1 MWKNKYKLLF
11 FSYEGTDG
19 TIISSEGGL
28 KSLDND
34 KTGESV
40 VGSVHYKVRFFFV
53 NFVSN
58 KKIQSAS

>member
-40 VGSVHYKVRFFFV
+40 VGSVHYKVRFFFCK
-53 NFVSN
+53 FC
-58 KKIQSAS
+58 Q